1 MNKKYK
7 AYLHRCFKITILI
20 KGIDGVFEVIASAI
34 LFISGANSII
44 EKIPS
49 FVQKELI
56 KDPDDMISNYLLH
69 IFDSALPDTQLFI
82 AIYLA
87 IHGLIKIGL
96 VFALN
101 SKSYRAHEIA
111 KIILII
117 FIGYQFY
124 RFEHTHSM
132 LLFILT
138 CIDVIIV
145 SLIHSE
151 EKRLR
156 RNKENSPAKDQCFNA
171 PRDNES
177 PL

>member
-1 MNKKYK
+1 MNKKYQSN
-7 AYLHRCFKITILI
+7 LHRFFKTVIII
-20 KGIDGVFEVIASAI
+20 KGIDGVLEVFASTF
-34 LFISGANSII
+34 LLLSGANSVI

-69 IFDSALPDTQLFI
+69 IFEYALPDTQLFI

-111 KIILII
+111 KIVLII

-132 LLFILT
+132 LLLFFTLVDI
-138 CIDVIIV
+138 IIV

-151 EKRLR
+151 EQRLR
-156 RNKENSPAKDQCFNA
+156 RDHNDSRE
-171 PRDNES
+171 
-177 PL
+177 